1 MCLAIPGKVLNIDY
15 TAQPVMGTVSFGGI
29 EKSICLEWLPDV
41 KVGDYVLVHVG
52 FAISKVDE
60 KEALETLKLFDEID
74 EAYEELQSNEVV
86 RKDDQKRQ
94 RPSV

>member
-1 MCLAIPGKVLNIDY
+1 MCLAIPGKVLNIDH

-52 FAISKVDE
+52 FALSKMDE

-74 EAYEELQSNEVV
+74 EAYVELNSNEVAQQ
-86 RKDDQKRQ
+86 DDQEHQ
-94 RPSV
+94 QPPV